1 MLTKHMN
8 AKKRIL
14 ALTTGGT
21 IEKSYCEAEGTISN
35 RESILRAKLVQKLRL
50 PHTDLQVHEV
60 MAKDSLDLTDQD
72 RETISSE
79 INRLSTSYHG
89 MIVLHGT
96 DTMERTLQLCHE
108 SHPSPCIPVVFT
120 GAMKPAGFEDSDA
133 TQNVT
138 EAILAAQILAPGYYI
153 AFHSRI
159 FPAPNVTKNRT
170 RLTFEE
176 TE

>member
-1 MLTKHMN
+1 MIE
-8 AKKRIL
+8 KKRIL

-21 IEKSYCEAEGTISN
+21 IEKSYCESEGTIAN

-60 MAKDSLDLTDQD
+60 MAKDSLDMEEAD
-72 RETISSE
+72 REKIAEE
-79 INRLSTSYHG
+79 IERLSTTCDG

-96 DTMERTLQLCHE
+96 DTMEQTLRH
-108 SHPSPCIPVVFT
+108 SFARIPKPPIPVVFT

-138 EAILAAQILAPGYYI
+138 EALLSAQSLPPGLYLS
-153 AFHSRI
+153 FHSRI
-159 FPAPNVTKNRT
+159 LPAPNVFKNRI

-176 TE
+176 SPTPRD